1 MVQEKEVQVRRF
13 TFSRYE
19 GCALVLILLAAS
31 IRIALLLT
39 GWPLLDSDEGTMGL
53 MAMHIAY
60 RGEHPIF
67 FYGQGYMGAFEA
79 YAAAVV
85 FHFFGVSTFGLRIG
99 LVLMYCVFLLGMY
112 LLTSMLYS
120 KKLALFTL
128 FLLALGSNPLLTRQ
142 LVAVGG
148 DPETLM
154 CGPLLLLIPVW
165 LVFNSGDPEQMRRD
179 RWRRLLAYALW
190 GFVAGFGLWSH
201 MLTAP
206 FILAGGLLLLIFCWR
221 ELLGWATVL
230 IVIGF
235 IPCTYL
241 QVLYNQSVPPNRS
254 SLFYLLNVLKA
265 GGTPVL
271 PRHILLPLEIKGAL
285 LITLPTATG
294 ASPLCADSDVHAV
307 QLGSLHG
314 WHCTLIHTGW
324 SAGVILLWLAA
335 SLLALFLLW
344 RLCFGDRSR
353 GATRR
358 PWGPETRRAVI
369 LQCSRLA
376 VLGACAIPVL
386 LYTVSPNSA
395 FYPVAASRYLIGV
408 LVATPAILWPLWHG
422 ATLLKSLA
430 LRWRQDGTFIGR
442 VERVSKLLSRVVL
455 AGIAVV
461 LFMGT
466 FSTFTNIPAQP
477 PLDPTQDV
485 YFTQNSTQHLNVPLT
500 QEFNQQEGL
509 LITTLLHDHLTHI
522 YSDYWSCDRLI
533 FRSSERIYCSALQDD
548 LSPGHNRWPYLL
560 TVNPDPLSAYVFL
573 ANTVP
578 DATLT
583 KRIAAG
589 DKKYQ
594 GYHRFVVGGYAVY
607 QRSPSGK

>member
-1 MVQEKEVQVRRF
+1 MVQEKEVQARRF

-19 GCALVLILLAAS
+19 GCALAIILLAAL
-31 IRIALLLT
+31 IRIVLVLM

-79 YAAAVV
+79 YVAAIV

-165 LVFNSGDPEQMRRD
+165 LAFNSSREQMRRD
-179 RWRRLLAYALW
+179 RWLRLLAYAFW

-221 ELLGWATVL
+221 ELLGWATAL
-230 IVIGF
+230 IALGF

-271 PRHILLPLEIKGAL
+271 PRNILLPLEIKGAL

-294 ASPLCADSDVHAV
+294 ASPLCADSDVHAI
-307 QLGSLHG
+307 QLGSFHG
-314 WHCTLIHTGW
+314 LHCTLVHTGW
-324 SAGVILLWLAA
+324 SVGVILLWIVAC
-335 SLLALFLLW
+335 LLALFLLW
-344 RLCFGDRSR
+344 RLCFG
-353 GATRR
+353 GTPR
-358 PWGPETRRAVI
+358 PWGPETKRAAI

-376 VLGACAIPVL
+376 VLGAGAIPVV
-386 LYTVSPNSA
+386 LYAASPNSA

-430 LRWRQDGTFIGR
+430 LRWRTNGAFIAR
-442 VERVSKLLSRVVL
+442 VEHVGMLASRVVL
-455 AGIAVV
+455 VGIAAV
-461 LFMGT
+461 LFIGT

-509 LITTLLHDHLTHI
+509 LITTLLRDHLTHI

-533 FRSSERIYCSALQDD
+533 FRSSERIYCSALQDN
-548 LSPGHNRWPYLL
+548 LTPGHNRWPYLL
-560 TVNPDPLSAYVFL
+560 TVNPDPLSAYVFH

-583 KRIAAG
+583 QHIAAG

-607 QRSPSGK
+607 QRPANWKSR